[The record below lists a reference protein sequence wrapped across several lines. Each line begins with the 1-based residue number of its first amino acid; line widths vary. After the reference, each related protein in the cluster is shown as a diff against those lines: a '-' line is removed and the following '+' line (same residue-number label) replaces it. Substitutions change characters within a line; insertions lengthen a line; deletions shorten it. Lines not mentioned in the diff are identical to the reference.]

1 MTMAIR
7 WIKSFNEIWKDYNTK
22 IKPIQ
27 TRGQPILN
35 DFITK
40 YNLCISKSLNIQDKK
55 NRIYTTLIGCDIKG
69 NIKNKG
75 TGAGGAKT
83 NKNGLSYEDMT
94 EIKESDRYKYTDSL
108 KVKTKMIQRV
118 IIDGELH
125 IKIKKAELKLYMNEN
140 KKYNTESEK
149 ASEPDECYIN
159 EDKKII
165 NIIEK
170 KFQQINGSVDEKI
183 QTCVFKIWFYNEQ
196 YRDYEI
202 RYCYCLSDWFK
213 SKKYKPEMRFFKKYE
228 IDVFWGSD
236 DNYDNNILDWI
247 INKPIDVNKVNIN
260 ETNVKLSNVKLSNV
274 KQLEE

>member
-1 MTMAIR
+1 MTMTIR

-94 EIKESDRYKYTDSL
+94 VIKESDRYKYTDSL

-149 ASEPDECYIN
+149 ASQPDECYIN
-159 EDKKII
+159 ETDKTNPILF
-165 NIIEK
+165 IIEK
-170 KFQQINGSVDEKI
+170 KFQNGSGSVCEKI
-183 QTCVFKIWFYNEQ
+183 QSPDFKLWQ
-196 YRDYEI
+196 YGRTFPGYEI
-202 RYCYCLSDWFK
+202 VYIYCLSSWFNENCK
-213 SKKYKPEMRFFKKYE
+213 AELEYLEYKNIP
-228 IDVFWGSD
+228 VFWGNDPEYKTKITHFITS
-236 DNYDNNILDWI
+236 YKLVANNNLGGD
-247 INKPIDVNKVNIN
+247 
-260 ETNVKLSNVKLSNV
+260 
-274 KQLEE
+274 